1 MQTTVIASKTP
12 GAKPALLSGN
22 RRLGAEPNGQM
33 PHRTD
38 HRHPSAASL
47 PSERR
52 DLLAMGAAKQGKK
65 QANSTQITQIKPKI
79 TQKVIEYVSGGIAS
93 ISCTNCHVIFSGV
106 IFGLICVICVDL
118 ACFLPNPAR
127 PVKSN

>member
-22 RRLGAEPNGQM
+22 RRLGAEPNGPM

-65 QANSTQITQIKPKI
+65 QANSTQIKPKI
-79 TQKVIEYVSGGIAS
+79 T
-93 ISCTNCHVIFSGV
+93 
-106 IFGLICVICVDL
+106 
-118 ACFLPNPAR
+118 
-127 PVKSN
+127 PVKIVGDSCKKYLQFCLKRIQLLSV

>member
-22 RRLGAEPNGQM
+22 RRLGAEPNGPM

-79 TQKVIEYVSGGIAS
+79 TPLKIAGD
-93 ISCTNCHVIFSGV
+93 SCKKYLQFCLKRIQLLSV
-106 IFGLICVICVDL
+106 
-118 ACFLPNPAR
+118 
-127 PVKSN
+127 